1 MQKSFSTQPGLLV
14 SARDLEHPILHAL
27 DDTEALLDG
36 SEIERLLSSIYSSG
50 TDRPSYPLLTLFRS
64 LLLGIWYRLSDVQLA
79 QALYRDLLFRK
90 FCRLELGGNVPEAS
104 TLWRAGMLSKT
115 VVAARSRRM
124 AFQCIRR
131 LMKMASFNANASR
144 QEMCMTPNS
153 ATLCCWAM
161 KRHCMRMLR
170 NERIAVTRSTA
181 ERPFATYKLYYGLAL
196 YSIHG
201 FSQECDGLRTGGDG
215 GKYPKMG

>member
-1 MQKSFSTQPGLLV
+1 MQKSFSTQPGLFV

-36 SEIERLLSSIYSSG
+36 SDIERLLSSMYSSG
-50 TDRPSYPLLTLFRS
+50 TDRPSYPLLTLFRG

-79 QALYRDLLFRK
+79 QALYRDVLFRK

-104 TLWRAGMLSKT
+104 TLERFRTQPVEHDLWEKLLGEINRQFEAKNIIITQGRINIIDATPIEAGWQ

-131 LMKMASFNANASR
+131 LMIKSNA
-144 QEMCMTPNS
+144 
-153 ATLCCWAM
+153 
-161 KRHCMRMLR
+161 KRIVRLHYQKKTCGVMNVLR
-170 NERIAVTRSTA
+170 
-181 ERPFATYKLYYGLAL
+181 
-196 YSIHG
+196 
-201 FSQECDGLRTGGDG
+201 
-215 GKYPKMG
+215 